1 MQRRYFDYLQANCDL
16 PLMNKKMIMVKRQPN
31 YGRLAAVEAQA
42 SHAGAA
48 ALFVAAGNADLSCT
62 NHSAYHSTTNKPSQT
77 SPTQYSYE

>member
-1 MQRRYFDYLQANCDL
+1 MQGRYFDYLQANCDL
-16 PLMNKKMIMVKRQPN
+16 PLMNKEMIMVKRQPN

-77 SPTQYSYE
+77 SPTHYSYE